1 MSAER
6 IAAGTLIDA
15 ENPWPGLGSFDEGA
29 QHFFSGRDAE
39 SAELLRLVSQ
49 APLTVLFGK
58 SGLGKTSLLEAGLFP
73 RLRQQNILPVYI
85 RLNMRDRSA
94 PLIRQALVALQAEV
108 GKHGVDTAAPEEGES
123 IYTAA
128 TSSGGAPRTSPSS
141 RFSSSTSSR
150 RRSPSGRRTPTPS
163 SGSGSTSLTLSRTAF
178 RPTWLSA
185 SKGARRP
192 STWIC
197 EASATKCS

>member
-73 RLRQQNILPVYI
+73 QEPAPHPAFRLRPV
-85 RLNMRDRSA
+85 RGDVHPRGGER
-94 PLIRQALVALQAEV
+94 RR
-108 GKHGVDTAAPEEGES
+108 HRAAP
-123 IYTAA
+123 AR
-128 TSSGGAPRTSPSS
+128 PR
-141 RFSSSTSSR
+141 
-150 RRSPSGRRTPTPS
+150 
-163 SGSGSTSLTLSRTAF
+163 
-178 RPTWLSA
+178 
-185 SKGARRP
+185 
-192 STWIC
+192 
-197 EASATKCS
+197 